1 MLVIFHLFLLFLL
14 FALLFF
20 ILVLFFLGP
29 FLLFI
34 LVLVFFFYRLQ
45 SRDSFVVTHH
55 HKWNTNQVVSIESL
69 GAAECRGD
77 LINIP
82 IHQSWLVQ
90 EQESDQVV
98 GGRRCLQSTEE
109 VILHAGHVSDAF
121 SPDTLLS
128 VLSPDIL
135 AANIM
140 TSAFAVPLRENRTVE
155 SFSMGLFVFII
166 ADRLKTG
173 TRYP

>member
-1 MLVIFHLFLLFLL
+1 MIT
-14 FALLFF
+14 FF
-20 ILVLFFLGP
+20 IQIFL
-29 FLLFI
+29 
-34 LVLVFFFYRLQ
+34 

-69 GAAECRGD
+69 GAAECEGD
-77 LINIP
+77 LTNIL

-90 EQESDQVV
+90 EQESDQIV

-135 AANIM
+135 AANIV
-140 TSAFAVPLRENRTVE
+140 TSAFAVPLKERRTVE
-155 SFSMGLFVFII
+155 SFSCDFFVLII
-166 ADRLKTG
+166 AAFLKFG
-173 TRYP
+173 TRYPFVGLTGNLETAFQPSVLSMLFLGELR